1 MVYRKPSESWPW
13 APLVEGARDTDWP
26 HVCAHA
32 ADLLVPV
39 LGYIRRPPD
48 GLIKAALGHPALVA
62 ALAANKNLADW
73 GEDIVDEVTAAALEQ
88 VDDRMVVR
96 LVRNPATSR
105 RLDVC
110 ARVAASGSLHAVL
123 HGYDLKPAASGS
135 LHPVLRADDVPWTL
149 RTRRVLFAAA
159 TRFDVNDRLV
169 STLMRTIETA
179 RPLVVSPRPDL
190 VHQVLAVHGPLL
202 TEEEQLRAVLS
213 IWQHGGGAAAVAA
226 LDTAG
231 LRPDVREVVA
241 EVDIDVLRVA
251 LAQAKGT
258 CGAIRELRDPD
269 THDHADRLSIRDRL
283 DWYTIRATDDH
294 EPFNAPASAALAAR
308 PDCPRDFRLLL
319 YARHPAATARQLLD
333 TVPVDWD
340 ALRELDRLR
349 PLGEE
354 AAARAAGRRD
364 CPEGLRITLLRRF
377 PPAVAT
383 HTPAPTIAL
392 LKAATSDVVG
402 AERDGASPGLHG
414 IVGLLVSEGL
424 ASGAMSGQ
432 ELLAVGRPAMAVLAA
447 TRHRP
452 SLSVSER
459 PGAGRSN
466 TWPQFRARLAELVR
480 ARLGTDVATWRALAA
495 QITTFPGTI
504 PELLNAVA
512 PITPPPHT
520 ATTLAPEAAVILPP
534 TGSDAWEAF
543 LSVLGA
549 ALDGTR
555 TALWPHLDD
564 VTLRALI
571 AGEPEAAEWA
581 ALAATPG
588 RVREAWLEGIPSGM
602 KPGPLRELDACAT
615 PEEHRSRWSHQ
626 SRWFRQ
632 RIRGRVPQLR
642 MFLDVWDR
650 FGAEAVAELLGER
663 EVRQDYRTT
672 CDHVAGL
679 LSREDGVEAL
689 RTEVTRGEVPEAQ
702 IEAWRTRR
710 DLATLVEETHTWH
723 WRALL
728 REHLDRPFP
737 PTTVWW
743 MAKAYERPGLLLQ
756 EAAGILPK
764 GVCSAYTR
772 LMAGEP
778 PEKVLAAHAADE
790 PRRKNGKWVTR
801 AVRAG
806 KVTWD
811 QALEHAHPAAEVL
824 RQVYEGFHA
833 APRELVELMRDTIKD
848 DADAWIR
855 AARLLPDFQG
865 SVADLLRTAAKT

>member
-1 MVYRKPSESWPW
+1 MVYRKTSESWPW

-32 ADLLVPV
+32 AHLLVPV

-62 ALAANKNLADW
+62 ALASNNNLADW

-88 VDDRMVVR
+88 VDDRMVAR

-110 ARVAASGSLHAVL
+110 ARVAASGSVHAVL
-123 HGYDLKPAASGS
+123 HGYDLKMAASGS
-135 LHPVLRADDVPWTL
+135 LHLRADDVPWTL

-159 TRFDVNDRLV
+159 TRFDANEQVV
-169 STLMRTIETA
+169 ATLMRTVETA

-190 VHQVLAVHGPLL
+190 VHQVLDTYGPLL

-213 IWQHGGGAAAVAA
+213 IWRHGGGAAAVAA
-226 LDTAG
+226 LDTTG

-269 THDHADRLSIRDRL
+269 TRDHADRLSIRERL

-319 YARHPAATARQLLD
+319 YARHLAATARRLLD

-354 AAARAAGRRD
+354 AAARAAARRD

-377 PPAVAT
+377 PQAVAT
-383 HTPAPTIAL
+383 HTSAPTIAL
-392 LKAATSDVVG
+392 LKAATPEMAG
-402 AERDGASPGLHG
+402 AERDDGSPGLHD
-414 IVGLLVSEGL
+414 IVGLLAGEGL
-424 ASGAMSGQ
+424 ASGTMSGE
-432 ELLAVGRPAMAVLAA
+432 ELLAVGRPAVAVLAA

-452 SLSVSER
+452 RLPVSER

-466 TWPQFRARLAELVR
+466 TWPQFRARLAERVS
-480 ARLGTDVATWRALAA
+480 ARLGTDVAAWRALAA

-512 PITPPPHT
+512 PTTP
-520 ATTLAPEAAVILPP
+520 APEAAVILPP

-543 LSVLGA
+543 LSMLGA
-549 ALDGTR
+549 APDGTR

-588 RVREAWLEGIPSGM
+588 RVREAWLEGIPSGV

-615 PEEHRSRWSHQ
+615 PQEHRSRWSHQ

-663 EVRQDYRTT
+663 KVRQDCRTT
-672 CDHVAGL
+672 GDHVAGL

-689 RTEVTRGEVPEAQ
+689 RTEVTRGETPEAQ

-710 DLATLVEETHTWH
+710 DLATLVEETHSWH

-743 MAKAYERPGLLLQ
+743 MAKAYERPGSLLQ
-756 EAAGILPK
+756 EAARILPK

-772 LMAGEP
+772 LMAGEH
-778 PEKVLAAHAADE
+778 PEKVLIAHAADE
-790 PRRKNGKWVTR
+790 PRRKNDKWVTG

-824 RQVYEGFHA
+824 RQVYEELHA
-833 APRELVELMRDTIKD
+833 APRELIELMRDTVKD

-865 SVADLLRTAAKT
+865 SVADLLRTAAYPRT